1 MNRLFCL
8 IKQQLQ
14 FVPEMKYYAMIW
26 RIFFRAPKANA
37 PDTLWLYVCFLPY
50 FFRSNLGL
58 GAKDRIDAKFFLA
71 LFWRFPCAEE
81 NV

>member
-1 MNRLFCL
+1 MNRILCL